1 MGLKSTHFLSR
12 IISSMF
18 APEPVMYFM
27 VITNTF
33 LEAQY
38 IFAVK
43 NGKKGST
50 KVILTC
56 LKYKP

>member
-1 MGLKSTHFLSR
+1 
-12 IISSMF
+12 MF
-18 APEPVMYFM
+18 APEPVMYLM

-43 NGKKGST
+43 NSKKGSD
-50 KVILTC
+50 KSYINLSQI
-56 LKYKP
+56 

>member
-12 IISSMF
+12 IICSMF
-18 APEPVMYFM
+18 APEPVMYLM

-43 NGKKGST
+43 NSKKGSD
-50 KVILTC
+50 KSYINLSQI
-56 LKYKP
+56 